1 MKLRDQVIR
10 LAHTNPEMRMHL
22 LPLLKE
28 AAKATPKLKGK
39 KLDKEVNAC
48 FYRFSSNIEFDIFDL
63 NKIAKMAQDA
73 YEAASTHEEGITAM
87 DEAMQK
93 AVAKYRQS

>member
-39 KLDKEVNAC
+39 KLETEVNAC
-48 FYRFSSNIEFDIFDL
+48 FKRFSNNIQFDIMDL
-63 NKIAKMAQDA
+63 SKLSKAAMDA
-73 YEAASTHEEGITAM
+73 YLAASTHEEGITAM
-87 DEAMQK
+87 DDAMQK
-93 AVAKYRQS
+93 AIAKYRKN